1 MRPFLMSTVWFQD
14 RKRRQTTTSIEMGTI
29 TIPPPPTTPT
39 TITTIITTILRKIN
53 ISNGNNKYTV
63 GEDHE
68 LVSREYPLF
77 PSIVME
83 RL

>member
-1 MRPFLMSTVWFQD
+1 MSTVWFQD
-14 RKRRQTTTSIEMGTI
+14 RKRRQTTTSIGMGTRTRI
-29 TIPPPPTTPT
+29 TRTIPPPTTTTSTT
-39 TITTIITTILRKIN
+39 TIIITTILRKIN
-53 ISNGNNKYTV
+53 MSNGNNKYTV